1 MAYYRA
7 GYTPDDY
14 PTESEWAARLLIE
27 RSFAIKCPSIGQHLA
42 GTKKVQ
48 LVRARATP
56 TPTPDPDPSPSPSPG
71 PNQVQQVLAAP
82 VMLARFVNP
91 EQAPCN
97 PRCPGLQP
105 PVAQAATPWSAFS
118 RPSRRRGSPRA

>member
-56 TPTPDPDPSPSPSPG
+56 TPTPDPDPDH
-71 PNQVQQVLAAP
+71 
-82 VMLARFVNP
+82 
-91 EQAPCN
+91 
-97 PRCPGLQP
+97 
-105 PVAQAATPWSAFS
+105 
-118 RPSRRRGSPRA
+118 